1 LIRFVTLFQN
11 NDSQECHQQDLTI
24 FETLLR
30 GSGEFETVG
39 AQAGQEV
46 NYLFLL
52 FFFLLSL
59 KVAIQPDVFVR
70 EWILGRFV
78 LILLAPPLLSLSLIR
93 VISYHIDTGF
103 YDIVDVDDTK
113 RYELPESQ
121 VILLDLP
128 ESSKKLSK
136 GDSVYAVYPDTTA
149 FYLAT
154 VSQVSL

>member
-1 LIRFVTLFQN
+1 
-11 NDSQECHQQDLTI
+11 
-24 FETLLR
+24 
-30 GSGEFETVG
+30 
-39 AQAGQEV
+39 
-46 NYLFLL
+46 
-52 FFFLLSL
+52 
-59 KVAIQPDVFVR
+59 VAIQPDVFVR

-78 LILLAPPLLSLSLIR
+78 PILLAPPLISLSLIR

>member
-1 LIRFVTLFQN
+1 M
-11 NDSQECHQQDLTI
+11 DSWKV
-24 FETLLR
+24 F
-30 GSGEFETVG
+30 
-39 AQAGQEV
+39 
-46 NYLFLL
+46 YFLH
-52 FFFLLSL
+52 FLPFNHSH
-59 KVAIQPDVFVR
+59 FT
-70 EWILGRFV
+70 F
-78 LILLAPPLLSLSLIR
+78 R

-154 VSQVSL
+154 VSQV

>member
-1 LIRFVTLFQN
+1 MF
-11 NDSQECHQQDLTI
+11 C
-24 FETLLR
+24 
-30 GSGEFETVG
+30 
-39 AQAGQEV
+39 
-46 NYLFLL
+46 
-52 FFFLLSL
+52 
-59 KVAIQPDVFVR
+59 
-70 EWILGRFV
+70 
-78 LILLAPPLLSLSLIR
+78 R

-103 YDIVDVDDTK
+103 YDIVDVDETK

-154 VSQVSL
+154 VSQVDLNLEEEFLLFKF